1 VLAVAKFA
9 APSGFGITV
18 ARVAL
23 YRRFDRFLQ
32 AGGSITMT
40 PTERELMT
48 LLCQRIQHEEDPKKF
63 GGLLNQLDELL
74 STKEERLAGQKQDAV

>member
-1 VLAVAKFA
+1 
-9 APSGFGITV
+9 
-18 ARVAL
+18 
-23 YRRFDRFLQ
+23 
-32 AGGSITMT
+32 MT

-74 STKEERLAGQKQDAV
+74 STKEERLAGQKQKPV